1 MKAQVFLTPAAG
13 KKLIARAVCRL
24 PEVVS
29 AMKDHTIVIIKGTG
43 NAYIAEELLHQIH
56 EPFTGK
62 GFYRGISVPP
72 GTELSPLQKEDL
84 VIRKGRRIHGMT
96 VFDAVDSLG
105 PGDVLVKG
113 ANAVHLASRTCG
125 VLIGNPTGGTMN
137 AVRQAK
143 AQGAEVLF
151 AVGVEKR
158 VDVPTD
164 QLAVRNEGA
173 AGLRFFPGDGEII
186 TELDAFSQLYGLQA
200 EILAAGGVAGAE
212 GGACFLLEGEE
223 EALARCFKDLED
235 IRNVPLYEV

>member
-1 MKAQVFLTPAAG
+1 
-13 KKLIARAVCRL
+13 
-24 PEVVS
+24 
-29 AMKDHTIVIIKGTG
+29 
-43 NAYIAEELLHQIH
+43 
-56 EPFTGK
+56 
-62 GFYRGISVPP
+62 
-72 GTELSPLQKEDL
+72 
-84 VIRKGRRIHGMT
+84 MT

-158 VDVPTD
+158 VDVPAD

-173 AGLRFFPGDGEII
+173 TGLRFFPGDGEII

-223 EALARCFKDLED
+223 ETLAQCFKDLED